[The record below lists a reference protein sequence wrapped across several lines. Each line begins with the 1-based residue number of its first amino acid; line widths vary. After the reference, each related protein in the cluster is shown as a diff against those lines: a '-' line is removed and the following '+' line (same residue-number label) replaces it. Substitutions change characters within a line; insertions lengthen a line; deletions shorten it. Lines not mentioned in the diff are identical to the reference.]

1 MFFLF
6 TWIFGPMLESK
17 PVDSLLQ
24 GFIGACGV
32 SVLCNLIRVHQ
43 FRQMRSENETE
54 GSKVKKSSSLLA
66 SGVGGQWKSSLQFW
80 ALALLLA
87 VVGSRVSALILLE
100 FILRALSAWATAES
114 HNANLDLLLVQCQ
127 FSLGCG
133 LTCTLVYIHQGAP
146 HSTLGLFLAAALS
159 WAVANYCLGL
169 WTHVAKL
176 YPLHSKERY
185 CGKCI
190 SLQTSGHGILA
201 KLQKVVILVFALAAA
216 VSTATVFEN
225 FLSQKDALKLWTPLT
240 ICYSLLVV
248 CIQNGQNQQSA
259 TEALIHSVVVRLGAL
274 FVLMLTVGDWTD
286 VLHVLIAFLGEAVC
300 LLPSQD
306 ILQVMLMDQEETS
319 HLESKYGNS
328 SRSNPTRKF
337 KISTNDRQFTTSTN
351 SRRQEFDT

>member
-1 MFFLF
+1 MMFFLF
-6 TWIFGPMLESK
+6 SWIFGPMLESK
-17 PVDSLLQ
+17 PVDCLLQ
-24 GFIGACGV
+24 GFVGACGV
-32 SVLCNLIRVHQ
+32 SVLCSLIRVHH
-43 FRQMRSENETE
+43 FRLMCSENDSES
-54 GSKVKKSSSLLA
+54 SKVKSSSLLVR
-66 SGVGGQWKSSLQFW
+66 GLGGQWKSSLQFW

-87 VVGSRVSALILLE
+87 LIGSRVSSLILLE
-100 FILRALSAWATAES
+100 FILRALSAWGTAES
-114 HNANLDLLLVQCQ
+114 HNSNLDLLLVQCQ

-133 LTCTLVYIHQGAP
+133 LTCTLVYIHQEAP

-159 WAVANYCLGL
+159 WVLANYCLGL
-169 WTHVAKL
+169 WRHVAKL

-190 SLQTSGHGILA
+190 SLQTSGHGILGR
-201 KLQKVVILVFALAAA
+201 LQKVVILVFALAAA

-240 ICYSLLVV
+240 LCYSLLVV
-248 CIQNGQNQQSA
+248 YIQDGQNRQSV

-306 ILQVMLMDQEETS
+306 ILEFVLMEQKETS
-319 HLESKYGNS
+319 HLMAKYGNS
-328 SRSNPTRKF
+328 SKSNPTRKF
-337 KISTNDRQFTTSTN
+337 QVSTNDRQFATST
-351 SRRQEFDT
+351 SRRQDFDT

>member
-1 MFFLF
+1 RPNFGQWFLCVF
-6 TWIFGPMLESK
+6 E
-17 PVDSLLQ
+17 
-24 GFIGACGV
+24 GFVGACGI
-32 SVLCNLIRVHQ
+32 SVLCSLIRVHH
-43 FRQMRSENETE
+43 FTEMCGYVTNDSESRNMP
-54 GSKVKKSSSLLA
+54 SSLLA
-66 SGVGGQWKSSLQFW
+66 NGLGGQWKSSLQFW

-87 VVGSRVSALILLE
+87 LVGSRVSSLILLE
-100 FILRALSAWATAES
+100 FILRALTAWGS
-114 HNANLDLLLVQCQ
+114 LDLLLVQCQ

-146 HSTLGLFLAAALS
+146 HSTLGLVLAAALS
-159 WAVANYCLGL
+159 WKLANYCLGL
-169 WTHVAKL
+169 WRHVAKL

-190 SLQTSGHGILA
+190 TLLTSGHGILA
-201 KLQKVVILVFALAAA
+201 TLQKVVILAFALAAA

-240 ICYSLLVV
+240 LCYTLLVV
-248 CIQNGQNQQSA
+248 YIQEGQNQQTA

-306 ILQVMLMDQEETS
+306 ILKV
-319 HLESKYGNS
+319 G
-328 SRSNPTRKF
+328 
-337 KISTNDRQFTTSTN
+337 QFSTSTS
-351 SRRQEFDT
+351 SRRQDFDT